1 MTSTHDAHSLTQVSH
16 SPPVLS
22 VPFDP
27 RPPEPLPEESTV
39 DLKGYLNTL

>member
-1 MTSTHDAHSLTQVSH
+1 MTKHADHHQLTHVVH

-27 RPPEPLPEESTV
+27 RPSFTTNDEPTV
-39 DLKGYLNTL
+39 DLKGHFNTL

>member
-1 MTSTHDAHSLTQVSH
+1 MTSSHDAHSLKHVSH

>member
-1 MTSTHDAHSLTQVSH
+1 MSNPADATALTQVTH

-27 RPPEPLPEESTV
+27 RPPEPLPEEPKV
-39 DLKGYLNTL
+39 DLKGYFNTL

>member
-1 MTSTHDAHSLTQVSH
+1 MSSPHEPHPLSHVHH

-27 RPPEPLPEESTV
+27 RPPEPLPEEPSV
-39 DLKGYLNTL
+39 DLKGYFNTL

>member
-1 MTSTHDAHSLTQVSH
+1 MTRSHDAHSLKQVSH

-27 RPPEPLPEESTV
+27 RPPEPLPEEPTV
-39 DLKGYLNTL
+39 DLGGYLNTL

>member
-1 MTSTHDAHSLTQVSH
+1 MTKPADHHQLTHVVH

-27 RPPEPLPEESTV
+27 RPSFTTADEPTV
-39 DLKGYLNTL
+39 DL

>member
-1 MTSTHDAHSLTQVSH
+1 MTKPSEHHPLAHVVH

-27 RPPEPLPEESTV
+27 RPPLSAADEPTV
-39 DLKGYLNTL
+39 DLKGHFNTL

>member
-1 MTSTHDAHSLTQVSH
+1 MTSPHEAHSLKQVSH

-39 DLKGYLNTL
+39 DLKGYFNTL

>member
-1 MTSTHDAHSLTQVSH
+1 MTSPHDAHSLKQVLP

-27 RPPEPLPEESTV
+27 RPPEPLPEEPTV

>member
-1 MTSTHDAHSLTQVSH
+1 MTKPADHRQLTHVVH

-27 RPPEPLPEESTV
+27 RPPLTAADEPTV
-39 DLKGYLNTL
+39 DLKGHFNIL

>member
-1 MTSTHDAHSLTQVSH
+1 MTSTHDAHSLSKVSH

-27 RPPEPLPEESTV
+27 RPAEPLPEESDV